1 MRNGVTLIELLVVVV
16 ILAILVSLA
25 IGGLGL
31 FGPQR
36 AFVAEVVD
44 KWTELD
50 HENWT
55 IYRIRTRT
63 EAGEVETLDS
73 RSVHPQLQVGQ
84 WYEFQVRGPYISE
97 AKFVPS
103 VPITLEQ
110 PNDQTMYYTIG
121 RSNYANG
128 PFVVV
133 DPATRKL
140 RNGQGVEIALPSTL
154 QSRLQPLPSSKSS

>member
-1 MRNGVTLIELLVVVV
+1 MVVV

-103 VPITLEQ
+103 VPITPEQ
-110 PNDQTMYYTIG
+110 PNDHQ
-121 RSNYANG
+121 
-128 PFVVV
+128 
-133 DPATRKL
+133 
-140 RNGQGVEIALPSTL
+140 
-154 QSRLQPLPSSKSS
+154 